1 MLSRLPP
8 GPRRSYRRRV
18 GGRPT
23 IYDVAREA
31 GVAASTVSRAYAR
44 PGRVNAETARAI
56 FAAAERIGYRAAR
69 ITGSPG
75 RPTRAVALM
84 VSDITNP
91 FYGEIVNGAEQAA
104 RKAGYA
110 LLLSDTSETGA
121 VEREVVERTL
131 DLVEGVVLASSRMS
145 DSAIRMIAKQKPL
158 VLLNR
163 QLAETSCI
171 IPDTP
176 RGARRAVEHLG
187 ALGHTAIVYVA
198 GPAASWAEGVRWRA
212 VREATHELELR
223 ARRIDPRD
231 DPTMRTGFATA
242 RRIADDGAT
251 AVIAYND
258 ALAIGIIKGLKRLGL
273 GVPDAV
279 SVVGF
284 DNVLLAEVV
293 DPELTTVA
301 TPMRRAGA
309 VGVGNALA
317 LAAGA
322 STSGATLVLPTELVV
337 RRSTGPC
344 PTAPRPG
351 PRLPAPR
358 RPAPQ
363 RSRNSTSPARG
374 TTSVS
379 GSAANAPTST
389 DAGSR

>member
-1 MLSRLPP
+1 MAVLTQAPPRTGNGLPHVVP
-8 GPRRSYRRRV
+8 VVGRTYRRRV
-18 GGRPT
+18 GDRPT

-44 PGRVNAETARAI
+44 PGRVGAETARAI
-56 FAAAERIGYRAAR
+56 FAAAERIGYRATR

-75 RPTRAVALM
+75 RATRAVALT

-91 FYGEIVNGAEQAA
+91 FYGEVVKGASEAA
-104 RKAGYA
+104 RQAGYA

-163 QLAETSCI
+163 QIAETSCI

-187 ALGHTAIVYVA
+187 ELGHTAITYVA

-212 VREATHELELR
+212 LREATHELELR
-223 ARRIDPRD
+223 VRRIDPRG

-273 GVPDAV
+273 DVPGAV

-293 DPELTTVA
+293 DPALTTVA
-301 TPMRRAGA
+301 APMRKAGA

-322 STSGATLVLPTELVV
+322 STSGQTLVLPTKLVV
-337 RRSTGPC
+337 RESTGPRQ
-344 PTAPRPG
+344 TPR
-351 PRLPAPR
+351 
-358 RPAPQ
+358 
-363 RSRNSTSPARG
+363 RSRNSISPARG

-379 GSAANAPTST
+379 GSAANAATST